1 MKISNKITFTLLLFL
16 LFACKTENS
25 KEKNNSIKVESEK
38 IKLDKKNKLTN
49 IEVLFDEKNF
59 KTDVELNLLKELGLG
74 MCNPNEKDLSNFKNP
89 ACDAKFFKFF
99 TFKVNQPL
107 KNSFILLVKAMVH
120 DFPLRRVFVFQRI
133 NNKLVKVNGFIANL
147 IGKRKSKTMNEDLI
161 LRFSDQDQNHFNCV
175 YSWKNNHYEYVKVE
189 AINDSP
195 IKENFQDSM
204 NLEIQKVIEMNRMHF

>member
-1 MKISNKITFTLLLFL
+1 MYKNFTFTILLIL
-16 LFACKTENS
+16 LFACKSETLED
-25 KEKNNSIKVESEK
+25 KNIAINKKSSEIKQE
-38 IKLDKKNKLTN
+38 KKNLTN

-59 KTDVELNLLKELGLG
+59 KTDVEMNLLKELGLG
-74 MCNPNEKDLSNFKNP
+74 MCNPKEKDLSNFKNP

-99 TFKVNQPL
+99 TFKVDQPL

-120 DFPLRRVFVFQRI
+120 DFPLRRVFIFQRI

-147 IGKRKSKTMNEDLI
+147 IGKRKSKTMYEDLI

-204 NLEIQKVIEMNRMHF
+204 NVEIQKVIEMNRMHF